1 MCPCINYI
9 NSLLALKKK
18 RTESLSVLTFARMTD
33 NISMTEYSTEQ
44 DDFETFHFDDV
55 LNLTAYSVMAFGK
68 YGYNWSFIDEKI
80 KWFNYRLIID

>member
-1 MCPCINYI
+1 M
-9 NSLLALKKK
+9 LRHL
-18 RTESLSVLTFARMTD
+18 RMTD

-68 YGYNWSFIDEKI
+68 YGYNWSLIDEKI
-80 KWFNYRLIID
+80 KSCNGYYRTFFLWKISVWN